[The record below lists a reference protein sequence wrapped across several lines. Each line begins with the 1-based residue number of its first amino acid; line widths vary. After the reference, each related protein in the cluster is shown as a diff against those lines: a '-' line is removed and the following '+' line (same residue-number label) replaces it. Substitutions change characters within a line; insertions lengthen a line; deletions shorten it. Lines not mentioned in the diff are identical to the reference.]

1 MVGFDCVICTF
12 LNIINEKSLCLPLV
26 ANLKFSVF
34 LLNTYAALVVDL
46 YLHKLRDSCIQ
57 E

>member
-12 LNIINEKSLCLPLV
+12 LNKINEKSLCLPLV